1 MKKFSPFPFANKKQL
16 PLEKIVLFL
25 NFLKETAMVPSE
37 ERIPCI
43 IQINRRKL
51 ETL

>member
-1 MKKFSPFPFANKKQL
+1 MKSFLPFLLQTKKQL